1 MFLILFSLVFLN
13 FFYLMLLSLFY
24 LMFLSLFTYNIV
36 FNAKMD
42 TLET

>member
-24 LMFLSLFTYNIV
+24 LVFLSLFTYNIV